1 MKNYTKQLTIATAV
15 AALAVSASVS
25 QGAVTIAQSLTG
37 QNLIQTAP
45 LPGGAID
52 GTVSSWVLSGYNP
65 AGLTFVFQVM
75 NALSAPDAI
84 SIATF
89 TTFPSAVIVSTG
101 TAANSSFFGGPAFG
115 VAGTQNFVYTG
126 DTPGGAATFTTPTS
140 QFLGQGAASYLL
152 YIQTDVTTVG
162 AGTGLEQDNFQALGN
177 TLAPIPEPTTI
188 AAGALMLL
196 PLGIGAMRSLR
207 KDRTV

>member
-1 MKNYTKQLTIATAV
+1 
-15 AALAVSASVS
+15 
-25 QGAVTIAQSLTG
+25 
-37 QNLIQTAP
+37 
-45 LPGGAID
+45 
-52 GTVSSWVLSGYNP
+52 
-65 AGLTFVFQVM
+65 
-75 NALSAPDAI
+75 
-84 SIATF
+84 
-89 TTFPSAVIVSTG
+89 
-101 TAANSSFFGGPAFG
+101 
-115 VAGTQNFVYTG
+115 
-126 DTPGGAATFTTPTS
+126 
-140 QFLGQGAASYLL
+140 LGQGAASYLL